1 MEEKIL
7 KHLLAQFGEEIATNT
22 SALQQGAAKT
32 FDEYKH
38 LCGVI
43 RGLSLA
49 QSHVTD
55 LMRRLE
61 HFDD

>member
-1 MEEKIL
+1 MEDKIL
-7 KHLLAQFGEEIATNT
+7 KHLVNEFQKEIEGNAN
-22 SALQQGAAKT
+22 ALQQGAPKT
-32 FDEYKH
+32 FDEYKY

-55 LMRRLE
+55 LMRKLE

>member
-7 KHLLAQFGEEIATNT
+7 RHLLAELSGEIATNT
-22 SALQQGAAKT
+22 DALQQGAPKT
-32 FDEYKH
+32 FEDYKY

-49 QSHVTD
+49 QSHIND
-55 LMRRLE
+55 LMRKLE
-61 HFDD
+61 YFDD

>member
-1 MEEKIL
+1 M
-7 KHLLAQFGEEIATNT
+7 KHLLAEFAQEIATNT
-22 SALQQGAAKT
+22 SALQQGAAKS
-32 FDEYKH
+32 FDEYKY

-61 HFDD
+61 SFDE